1 MSMRRDLDR
10 GSLCWALAC
19 VALLGIAAGTRP
31 ARAQDAKDA
40 AAKETPAA
48 EKPADKP
55 AADKPAEP
63 AAEKPAAEKPAV
75 EKPAAEKP
83 AAEKPTAE
91 KPTAEK
97 PTAEKPTAEKPAAE
111 KPAAEPA
118 GDPDAAK
125 KFDALLTAWKA
136 VLKELRDIKIKYQ
149 TAPDSETE
157 ALKKQWD
164 AAIARGESLM
174 PQLLATGKAA
184 YLAAPN
190 VDLNLTRFLV
200 RFVADSIEHD
210 DFEPAFELAELLIA
224 NQCEVPEIYQ
234 FAGTAAFCVN
244 EFTKAEA
251 YFKQAQEAGVL
262 TNETAKKFQ
271 GSLAEYK
278 QLWPAEEEIRKKEAE
293 KNDLPRVKLAT
304 TKGDVIVELF
314 ENEAPETV
322 GNFVS
327 LVESKFYDGRVFH
340 RVLPNFM
347 AQGGCPIGNGTGDA
361 GYKIYCETEK
371 PNHRN
376 HFRGTLSMAHA
387 GKDTGGSQFFLTF
400 VPTPHLNGRH
410 TAFGRVVEGLDV
422 LAKLQRIDPDAP
434 VKPEPDKIVKAEVVR
449 KRDHKY
455 EPNKVK

>member
-1 MSMRRDLDR
+1 M
-10 GSLCWALAC
+10 
-19 VALLGIAAGTRP
+19 
-31 ARAQDAKDA
+31 
-40 AAKETPAA
+40 
-48 EKPADKP
+48 
-55 AADKPAEP
+55 
-63 AAEKPAAEKPAV
+63 
-75 EKPAAEKP
+75 
-83 AAEKPTAE
+83 
-91 KPTAEK
+91 
-97 PTAEKPTAEKPAAE
+97 
-111 KPAAEPA
+111 
-118 GDPDAAK
+118 
-125 KFDALLTAWKA
+125 
-136 VLKELRDIKIKYQ
+136 LKELREVKVKYQ
-149 TAPDSETE
+149 TAPDAETE

-164 AAIARGESLM
+164 DAIARGEALM
-174 PQLLATGKAA
+174 PQLLATGKSA

-200 RFVADSIEHD
+200 RFVADAVEHD

-244 EFTKAEA
+244 EFAKADA
-251 YFKQAQEAGVL
+251 YFKRAQEAGVL
-262 TNETAKKFQ
+262 NDETAKKFQ
-271 GSLAEYK
+271 GALPEYS
-278 QLWPAEEEIRKKEAE
+278 QLWPAEEKLRKAEAE

-304 TKGDVIVELF
+304 TKGDIVVELY

-434 VKPEPDKIVKAEVVR
+434 VKPEPDKIVKAEVIR